1 MNQKKKK
8 KKGSLA
14 AWALEVWAEGM
25 AQVIPVGRRCV
36 RSKAEGTAVQQN
48 PLISVWVLKS

>member
-1 MNQKKKK
+1 MNQEKK